1 MTSADGS
8 PQRWRADCSRC
19 AALCCVAP
27 AFAASAD
34 FAIDKPAGSPC
45 RHLAGDLRCTIHDRL
60 RPAGFGG
67 CAVYDCFGAGQQVT
81 QVVFGG
87 RDWRS
92 SPGLAAPMFAVLPV
106 VRALH
111 ELAWLVA
118 EARALTAE
126 DAVLAELDRGLA
138 AIEVLAGSDAAT
150 LLALDVDAV
159 RRDINPVLT
168 AVSTAVRSAARPSP
182 PDHRGA
188 LLLGADLRGADL
200 RAAGLR
206 GAVLVGADLRGA
218 DLRLADLTGADLRG
232 TRLRGADLRGVLFVT
247 QAQLDAAVGD
257 DATRLPAG
265 RRRPAHWETAPDGQ
279 PDGQPDEPR

>member
-1 MTSADGS
+1 MPSADGS

-60 RPAGFGG
+60 RPSGFGG

-81 QVVFGG
+81 QVVFDG
-87 RDWRS
+87 RDWRT
-92 SPGLAAPMFAVLPV
+92 SPGLAASMFAVLPV

-111 ELAWLVA
+111 ELAWFITV
-118 EARALTAE
+118 ARALTVE
-126 DAVLAELDRGLA
+126 EAVLGALDGGLA
-138 AIEVLAGSDAAT
+138 RIEALTGSDAAT
-150 LLALDVDAV
+150 LLALDVDAL
-159 RRDINPVLT
+159 RREVNPVLT
-168 AVSTAVRSAARPSP
+168 AVSSAVRSAARPHP
-182 PDHRGA
+182 PDQRGA
-188 LLLGADLRGADL
+188 QLLGSDLRGSDL

-206 GAVLVGADLRGA
+206 GAVLVGADLSGA

-232 TRLRGADLRGVLFVT
+232 TRLHGADLREALFVT
-247 QAQLDAAVGD
+247 QAQLDAATGD
-257 DATRLPAG
+257 DATRLPRG
-265 RRRPAHWETAPDGQ
+265 LRRPTHWSTASDEQ
-279 PDGQPDEPR
+279 PARAR